1 MLPVK
6 ICCRPISEGSQYGEL
21 CPILNSYGKSRLDER
36 CMLHEVCE
44 ELLAVVSGGGSFARR
59 SLGAALMMRAA
70 SLRPDS
76 NDDIQHKRA
85 LISLNNCYMDV
96 DDSQVHQSPAVV
108 CVCDPSKVEMIVPMS
123 RRDRYKYTVSQKK
136 QYTKLLPISSPNINR
151 FSIFFADR
159 LIGKFATNLCLC
171 IPPHLKCVATLP
183 CEI

>member
-1 MLPVK
+1 MKFSLTWVCEFQLVLWHGYLADRYGMLPVK

-44 ELLAVVSGGGSFARR
+44 ELLTVVSGGGSFARR

-136 QYTKLLPISSPNINR
+136 T
-151 FSIFFADR
+151 
-159 LIGKFATNLCLC
+159 T
-171 IPPHLKCVATLP
+171 H
-183 CEI
+183 